1 MPKPKA
7 EREQR
12 VAWRQ
17 SRVVIVGSTISR
29 ASSVWRERDE
39 DVSEG
44 PCPKTKCAVTHVA
57 VVAGGAPCHLHARDR
72 FTRKGRDK
80 VAIAI
85 EREGRIVRRFN
96 QSIEQ
101 CARSFRRIGDAIVG
115 MFH

>member
-17 SRVVIVGSTISR
+17 SRVVVVGSTIGR
-29 ASSVWRERDE
+29 ASSVWWECDD
-39 DVSEG
+39 DVPEASRSKAKG
-44 PCPKTKCAVTHVA
+44 AGTRVA
-57 VVAGGAPCHLHARDR
+57 VVSGLAPSRLHARDGCIGE
-72 FTRKGRDK
+72 GRNE

-85 EREGRIVRRFN
+85 ERKNRIVRRFN

-101 CARSFRRIGDAIVG
+101 CTRRFR
-115 MFH
+115 